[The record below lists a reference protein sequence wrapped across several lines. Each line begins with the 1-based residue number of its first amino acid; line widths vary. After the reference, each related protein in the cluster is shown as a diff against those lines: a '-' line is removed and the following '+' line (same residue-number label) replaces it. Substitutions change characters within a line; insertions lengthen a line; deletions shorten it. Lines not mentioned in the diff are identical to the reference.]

1 MKDRHGCQAM
11 RTVTCVKW
19 REGPKDN
26 SFDFPTRSV
35 KIAEEKSGHVAKD
48 NLELLTLLLP
58 LGVLRSHVYAVLP
71 TFWSARHSLTEP
83 HLQPQSTVCR

>member
-19 REGPKDN
+19 REGPKDT
-26 SFDFPTRSV
+26 SCDFPTRSV

-58 LGVLRSHVYAVLP
+58 LP
-71 TFWSARHSLTEP
+71 K
-83 HLQPQSTVCR
+83 C